1 MITYKYINKSSDIK
15 TNLKAI
21 TEFWKDNWLYCNEL
35 DNILI
40 FYKKVIKQE
49 ETKAKY
55 EEAWTEFTEFI
66 KEYRTINNK
75 WSYDERLVWK
85 YKIVLEKNKH
95 TDIMQNLS
103 DYKKHLEAFN
113 KPPLQVG
120 TYINQ
125 KRYLDKFETIKVD
138 FSIRWRI
145 DLLKELKVPEEYI
158 SKINAR
164 AKIRDDTHWKT
175 KEMTTAVFTDI
186 INSYYKV
193 LK

>member
-1 MITYKYINKSSDIK
+1 MLQYKYINKSSDIK
-15 TNLKAI
+15 ANLKAI
-21 TEFWKDNWLYCNEL
+21 TEFWKDNWLYCNQL

-40 FYKKVIKQE
+40 FYKKVVKQE

-75 WSYDERLVWK
+75 WSYDERLVAK

-125 KRYLDKFETIKVD
+125 KRYLDKWETIKVD
-138 FSIRWRI
+138 FTKKWI
-145 DLLKELKVPEEYI
+145 DDIFKQRNIPKYIIDPVLTEINNRETKNKGKELTI
-158 SKINAR
+158 
-164 AKIRDDTHWKT
+164 W
-175 KEMTTAVFTDI
+175 I
-186 INSYYKV
+186 IDNMILKYKW
-193 LK
+193 